1 MIQKS
6 LILMS
11 LLVAMIAVSWNA
23 NAVRSLDQ
31 SQKFSWLDE
40 EIVLEKLLKDLS
52 NKNTIK
58 TIYVDIGAGD
68 GATKSNTAK
77 LAKNGWNGLDLEA
90 STKSAEE
97 FSKLYKEY
105 PLVKFH
111 LGKVTPLNV
120 NQLLKAYNIP
130 KDFGVLSLDIDGYD
144 YFVLEAL
151 LQEHR
156 PSIII
161 TEINEKIP
169 PPLEFT
175 VLFDEKHSW
184 EYNHFYGQSICKLKK
199 LCDEHNYAI
208 VHLEYNNAFLVP
220 MEVYEGKPL
229 SAQEAYSEGYK
240 NRPKRLEIFP
250 WNLDMESL
258 LTATPE
264 ESRLFLNQFF
274 KKYEGKYT
282 LFIGDQK

>member
-1 MIQKS
+1 MAILVIMITSS
-6 LILMS
+6 LNAIDS
-11 LLVAMIAVSWNA
+11 LG
-23 NAVRSLDQ
+23 Q
-31 SQKFSWLDE
+31 SEKFSWLDE

-52 NKNTIK
+52 NKNTIE
-58 TIYVDIGAGD
+58 TIYVDIGAGN
-68 GATKSNTAK
+68 GAMMSNTAK
-77 LAKNGWNGLDLEA
+77 LAKNGWRGLDLEA
-90 STKSAEE
+90 SKKSAEE
-97 FSKLYKEY
+97 FAKIYTDY
-105 PLVKFH
+105 PLIKFH

-120 NQLLKAYNIP
+120 NQLLEAYSIP

-151 LQEHR
+151 LHKYR

-175 VLFDEKHSW
+175 VLFDEMYSW
-184 EYNHFYGQSICKLKK
+184 ECNHFYGQSICKLKK

-208 VHLEYNNAFLVP
+208 VHLEYNNAFLIP
-220 MEVYEGKPL
+220 MDIYEGKSL
-229 SAQEAYSEGYK
+229 SAQEAYSKGYK
-240 NRPKRLEIFP
+240 NRSKRVEFFP
-250 WNLDMESL
+250 WNSDMEYL

-264 ESRLFLNQFF
+264 ESCLFLNQFF

-282 LFIGDQK
+282 LFIGEEK